1 MPTKRELEENVKKY
15 AMGIDIQTTKHHPP
29 YSASKSASANYR
41 AGIEYAKEHHLSKLW
56 VARSLMQ
63 LANLTHKP
71 VFKEAAEKAYKAYRK
86 EKHKKLAYA

>member
-1 MPTKRELEENVKKY
+1 MPTKREFEENAEKY

-29 YSASKSASANYR
+29 YSAEKSAEANYKE
-41 AGIEYAKEHHLSKLW
+41 GSKYAKEHHLSKLW